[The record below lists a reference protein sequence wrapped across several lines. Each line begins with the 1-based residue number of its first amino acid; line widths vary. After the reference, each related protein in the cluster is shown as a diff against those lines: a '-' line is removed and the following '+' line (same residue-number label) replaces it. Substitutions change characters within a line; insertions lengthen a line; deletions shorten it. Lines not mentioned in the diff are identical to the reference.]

1 MSLIKAPSIVG
12 LKPNLTEDQ
21 QAVVEICKETL
32 AQALEGSISSIGIVA
47 CMKTG
52 YATVMAGR
60 QAADLNLGADSL
72 KSKILN
78 AVENAGA
85 ERMAHLSRPG
95 RA

>member
-12 LKPNLTEDQ
+12 LNPKLSEDQ
-21 QAVVEICKETL
+21 LAVVEICKETL
-32 AQALEGSISSIGIVA
+32 AQALEGSISSIGIVV

-60 QAADLNLGADSL
+60 QAADLNLGCDSL
-72 KSKILN
+72 KGKILN

-85 ERMAHLSRPG
+85 ERVAHLSKPG